1 MKKLEKVFDI
11 IGEILAVLLVV
22 VYIVAMANA
31 ISGLL
36 DLVTVHEKILK
47 IVIHN

>member
-1 MKKLEKVFDI
+1 MKKLEKVFDV

-31 ISGLL
+31 ISVSYTHLRA
-36 DLVTVHEKILK
+36 HET
-47 IVIHN
+47 